1 MTLHGGDGN
10 VMRIY
15 PAIIGQYYIYKY
27 DTLKSF
33 DVVATLTNPRGQNV
47 TLSYLNELLWPI
59 VDMDITVSLLFQ
71 LCSCGFNHLNDSPSM
86 FLTLGELAFLCW
98 LRDMSKPRQGILTSL
113 WELWHSVIKRGPQLL
128 LG

>member
-1 MTLHGGDGN
+1 MTLPGGDGN

-59 VDMDITVSLLFQ
+59 VDMDITVSLFYYL
-71 LCSCGFNHLNDSPSM
+71 LSCGFNYLNGSRAI
-86 FLTLGELAFLCW
+86 FLTLGGLSFLC
-98 LRDMSKPRQGILTSL
+98 
-113 WELWHSVIKRGPQLL
+113 
-128 LG
+128 